1 MDGIQTRL
9 KYSLQWRATVILSL
23 LITVVA
29 LIGGAFAFETA
40 FKEAQDWQDA
50 QLQQIA
56 RLLDPNSSALKENH
70 QGDINFPETASR
82 LPKPRVLAQSMDS
95 PNINS
100 LFEDDAAARN
110 LQRMRDG
117 FHNFTTATHHWRLYI
132 YTVNHHRL
140 VVAQRAV
147 YRNRIAT
154 DSAKSTVWPL
164 VLLLPVLWLLIA
176 LFVRYMFR
184 VTQKLSEQ
192 VARRSDLDLSAI
204 DCTDVPLEIQP
215 FVLTLNRLFEQLCK
229 AMEHDKQFIA
239 HAAHELRTPITALT
253 LQMARLNEP
262 RLSQSEQQK
271 LLQDVQRGVR
281 RTQELLTQLLSMARA
296 QHPHDPSDEN
306 TSTILKPLLRE
317 LFAEILPLADAK
329 HHDLSVN
336 MPKDYRINMRQ
347 NDVYTVLNN
356 LLTNA
361 IRYTPA
367 HGRIQVTGSISTSK
381 TLVIWVSD
389 TGCGIGEPEKRHIFE
404 PFYRVPGSSETG
416 SGLGLAIVQALCRQW
431 QIDIIVR
438 DSLLPHTGGTR
449 GLSIGLCFPEH
460 RYHIADNNQK
470 DSRHES
476 D

>member
-1 MDGIQTRL
+1 MDGIQARL
-9 KYSLQWRATVILSL
+9 KYSLQWRATIILSL
-23 LITVVA
+23 LITALA
-29 LIGGAFAFETA
+29 LIGGVFAFETA

-56 RLLDPNSSALKENH
+56 QLLDPNSHALKENH
-70 QGDINFPETASR
+70 QGDINFPETASL
-82 LPKPRVLAQSMDS
+82 LPKPRVLAQSLGS
-95 PNINS
+95 PYINL
-100 LFEDDAAARN
+100 LFEDDSAQHD
-110 LQRMRDG
+110 LQNMADG

-132 YTVNHHRL
+132 YTVQKQRL

-164 VLLLPVLWLLIA
+164 VFLLPVLWLLIA
-176 LFVRYMFR
+176 LFVRYVFR
-184 VTQKLSEQ
+184 VTQRLSEE
-192 VARRSDLDLSAI
+192 VAQRSDLDLSAI
-204 DCTDVPLEIQP
+204 DTTDVPLEIQP
-215 FVLTLNRLFEQLCK
+215 FMLTLNRLFEQLRK

-262 RLSQSEQQK
+262 RLSHDEQQK

-281 RTQELLTQLLSMARA
+281 RTQQLLTQLLSMARA

-306 TSTILKPLLRE
+306 TYTTLKPLLRE

-329 HHDLSVN
+329 HHDLSVS
-336 MPKDYRINMRQ
+336 MAQDYRINMRQ

-367 HGRIQVTGSISTSK
+367 HGQIQITSEISTIK
-381 TLVIWVSD
+381 TLIIWVSD
-389 TGCGIGEPEKRHIFE
+389 TGCGIGEPDKRHIFE
-404 PFYRVPGSSETG
+404 PFYRVPGNSETG

-438 DSLLPHTGGTR
+438 DSLLPHINGTR

-460 RYHIADNNQK
+460 HYQVAGNHQK
-470 DSRHES
+470 EI
-476 D
+476 

>member
-1 MDGIQTRL
+1 MDGIQERL

-23 LITVVA
+23 LITVLA

-50 QLQQIA
+50 ELQQIA
-56 RLLDPNSSALKENH
+56 QLLDPSSPALKENH
-70 QGDINFPETASR
+70 QGDINFPEGASL

-95 PNINS
+95 PNINQ
-100 LFEDDAAARN
+100 LFEDDAAQRD

-132 YTVNHHRL
+132 YTIKKQRL
-140 VVAQRAV
+140 VVAQRTV
-147 YRNRIAT
+147 YRNRIAA
-154 DSAKSTVWPL
+154 DSAKSTIWPL

-176 LFVRYMFR
+176 LFVRSVFR
-184 VTQKLSEQ
+184 MTQKLSDQ
-192 VARRSDLDLSAI
+192 VAQRSELDLSAI
-204 DCTDVPLEIQP
+204 DGTDVPLEIQP
-215 FVLTLNRLFEQLCK
+215 FVLALNRLFEQLHM

-262 RLSQSEQQK
+262 NLSLDEQQK
-271 LLQDVQRGVR
+271 LLHDVQLGVE
-281 RTQELLTQLLSMARA
+281 RTQQLLTQLLSMARA

-306 TSTILKPLLRE
+306 TYTAIMPLLRE

-336 MPKDYRINMRQ
+336 MAQDYLINMRQ
-347 NDVYTVLNN
+347 NDLYTILNN

-361 IRYTPA
+361 IRYTPT
-367 HGRIQVTGSISTSK
+367 HGHIQITCDITPAK
-381 TLVIWVSD
+381 NLILWVSD
-389 TGCGIGEPEKRHIFE
+389 TGSGIGEDDKKHIFE
-404 PFYRVPGSSETG
+404 PFYRVPGNNETG
-416 SGLGLAIVQALCRQW
+416 SGLGLAIVQTLCRQW

-438 DSLLPHTGGTR
+438 DSLLPHTHNTR
-449 GLSIGLCFPEH
+449 GLSIGLCFPEQ
-460 RYHIADNNQK
+460 RYRVAVHNQNT
-470 DSRHES
+470 
-476 D
+476 